1 MIHHFK
7 SKQFIAF
14 LVAGAIAVT
23 VNFCS
28 RILYNYSFSFSTSVL
43 LAYITGMVA
52 SFILAKLFVFKESQQ
67 TFMRSIVF
75 FILVNLI
82 GMLQTWIISLLL
94 AYHVLPALGIKSF
107 SLEIAH
113 AIGLVFPTFTTY
125 LGHKF
130 WTFRENI

>member
-1 MIHHFK
+1 MFYYFK
-7 SKQFIAF
+7 SKQFVVFLIAGTIAF
-14 LVAGAIAVT
+14 T

-28 RILYNYSFSFSTSVL
+28 RILYSHSFGFSTSIL
-43 LAYITGMVA
+43 LAYATGMIA

-67 TFMRSIVF
+67 TFTRSIIF

-82 GMLQTWIISLLL
+82 GMLQTLLISLLL
-94 AYHVLPALGIKSF
+94 AYYVLPAMDIKLF

-113 AIGLVFPTFTTY
+113 LIGLASPTFTTY

-130 WTFRENI
+130 WTFREKI